1 MHNRVVT
8 AIAQALSAKGVAA
21 LRFNFRGVGRSS
33 GDHDNGRG
41 EQADLMGALEWLKA
55 QPTVDAS
62 RLYVAGYSFG
72 AWVGMSHAE
81 TNSCVAAAAAVALV
95 PWSLHT
101 SFFGLGSQAS
111 SGPSLWRFGPGF
123 LETFSRPKLLMT
135 GDQDTHATVA
145 MLRELYD
152 RIPEPKVL
160 RVLAN
165 ADHFLRGREQEV
177 GEGIGEFLAAL

>member
-8 AIAQALSAKGVAA
+8 AIAHSLSARGVAA
-21 LRFNFRGVGRSS
+21 LRFNFRGVGLSS

-41 EQADLMGALEWLKA
+41 EQADVRGALRWLMA

-62 RLYVAGYSFG
+62 RLYVVGYSFG
-72 AWVGMSHAE
+72 AWVGLSHAE
-81 TNSCVAAAAAVALV
+81 TNPCVAAVAAVALV
-95 PWSLHT
+95 PWSDDTGFLQ
-101 SFFGLGSQAS
+101 FASQAS
-111 SGPSLWRFGPGF
+111 ARRRLCRFPSGF
-123 LETFSRPKLLMT
+123 LGTFTRPKLLIT
-135 GDQDTHATVA
+135 GDQDTYSTVA

-165 ADHFLRGREQEV
+165 ADHFLRGRQQEV
-177 GEGIGEFLAAL
+177 GDRIAQFLTAR